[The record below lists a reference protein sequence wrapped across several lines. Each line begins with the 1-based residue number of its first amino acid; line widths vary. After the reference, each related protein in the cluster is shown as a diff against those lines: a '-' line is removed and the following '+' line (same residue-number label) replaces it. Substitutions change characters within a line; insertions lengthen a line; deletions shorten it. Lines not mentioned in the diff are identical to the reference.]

1 MSCSVRMTVSPFAW
15 EEVTFFTDG
24 NAALTV
30 SFHCLIHMC
39 LAHSALHAI
48 HFYHNFFHCC
58 SSSVLLL
65 SAYILYQ
72 LHPFLR
78 MYCKKLLMLHVQF
91 MQYRV
96 RKMPVITR
104 PVFFS
109 HL

>member
-1 MSCSVRMTVSPFAW
+1 MQLEKNFTEKRDTVM
-15 EEVTFFTDG
+15 VKMILD
-24 NAALTV
+24 V
-30 SFHCLIHMC
+30 DRIIHMC

-96 RKMPVITR
+96 RKMPVIAR